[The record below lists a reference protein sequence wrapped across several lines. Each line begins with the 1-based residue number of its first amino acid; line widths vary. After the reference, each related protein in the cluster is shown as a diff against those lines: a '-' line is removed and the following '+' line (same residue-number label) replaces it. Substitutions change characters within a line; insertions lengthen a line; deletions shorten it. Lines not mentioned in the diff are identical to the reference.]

1 MVCIDL
7 IPWCDCS
14 EKIEAWTKYNKVLKT
29 RIASV
34 DITVDEN
41 YTYRHAFIVPDICH
55 HIRTYE
61 SINNHIKDQLDL
73 VPRDNPLQKQVPTVL
88 CAHICIDSWSGIG
101 GVFRFNQRTTHRNTG
116 TPHANLS
123 SQAHAC
129 VICAACQGFVRAM
142 GAGRNFFESSDSNC
156 NAMDW
161 IRHRVACQLPRHN

>member
-1 MVCIDL
+1 MRTTPTGMRSLFLTSATIY
-7 IPWCDCS
+7 
-14 EKIEAWTKYNKVLKT
+14 AHTK
-29 RIASV
+29 AS
-34 DITVDEN
+34 T
-41 YTYRHAFIVPDICH
+41 TTS
-55 HIRTYE
+55 RTNWIWYLGTIHYK
-61 SINNHIKDQLDL
+61 SRCL
-73 VPRDNPLQKQVPTVL
+73 V